1 MPTPTS
7 VALAYEPWK
16 HHSEHS
22 GYHQL
27 ARYLAQRMPVVEL
40 ESGLG
45 RVAPKQLIVRAFR
58 HSGLRGYNETSL
70 GLETAVARRLLRKSG
85 EVCHV
90 LYGEEAFQLLALVS
104 RLARARRNRIV
115 ASFHQPPSVFPVH
128 VRRTGHLRKLDAMI
142 AVSPHQADFL
152 APHAGKRTRI
162 FVVPHGIDTTFWRP
176 GARHQRESTS
186 CLLVGHWLR
195 DFEAMATVVERM
207 PDVSFTVVLAS
218 GHVSQ
223 LERMPNVRMLR
234 NISEQRLLL
243 AYQSADLLVMPLLD
257 CTANNGILE
266 ALGCALPIVTTD
278 VGAVRFYLNDGCA
291 AIEPKGDAH
300 AIRAT
305 VRMLLNDDDAR
316 AQMAR
321 AARRRA
327 LELDWT
333 NVVDELIAVYASI
346 I

>member
-7 VALAYEPWK
+7 VTLAYEPWK

-27 ARYLAQRMPVVEL
+27 VRYLAQKIPVVEL
-40 ESGLG
+40 ESRLG
-45 RVAPKQLIVRAFR
+45 RVAPKQLIVRAVR
-58 HSGLRGYNETSL
+58 HRGSRDYNETSL
-70 GLETAVARRLLRKSG
+70 GLETAAARRLLRKSG

-90 LYGEEAFQLLALVS
+90 LYGEEAFRLLALVS

-115 ASFHQPPSVFPVH
+115 ASFHQPPSVFPVR
-128 VRRTGHLRKLDAMI
+128 VQRTGHLRKLDAMI

-152 APHAGKRTRI
+152 EPHAGKRTRI

-176 GARHQRESTS
+176 GPRHQRDNTS

-195 DFEAMATVVERM
+195 DFETMATLVERM
-207 PDVSFTVVLAS
+207 PDVSFTVVVAS
-218 GHVSQ
+218 GNVSQ
-223 LERMPNVRMLR
+223 LERMPNVRILR
-234 NISEQRLLL
+234 NVSEQRLLS

-257 CTANNGILE
+257 CTANNGLLE
-266 ALGCALPIVTTD
+266 ALACALPIVTTD
-278 VGAVRFYLNDGCA
+278 VGAVRFYLDDSCA
-291 AIEPKGDAH
+291 AIEPQGDAK
-300 AIRAT
+300 AIHAT
-305 VRMLLNDDDAR
+305 VRILLDDDGAR
-316 AQMAR
+316 AEMAQ

-327 LELDWT
+327 LELDWN
-333 NVVDELIAVYASI
+333 NVVDEHIAVYASI